1 MTEEQKARRA
11 AVARQNGAK
20 SRGPVSDLGKYI
32 ASLNSIATVFC
43 LS

>member
-1 MTEEQKARRA
+1 MTEEHKTRRA

-32 ASLNSIATVFC
+32 ASLGAC
-43 LS
+43 QEL